1 MADIPSGNA
10 GVSRSGSDSVSTG
23 SVSSTSRY
31 SASLSCPT
39 ESASPKLTFGRG
51 EKPSVNAR
59 GSSSMR
65 NARSNA
71 RATSR
76 CEMNR
81 TLPRLAK
88 RMRTGNPASPLIG

>member
-1 MADIPSGNA
+1 
-10 GVSRSGSDSVSTG
+10 
-23 SVSSTSRY
+23 
-31 SASLSCPT
+31 
-39 ESASPKLTFGRG
+39 
-51 EKPSVNAR
+51 
-59 GSSSMR
+59 MR

-88 RMRTGNPASPLIG
+88 RIRTGKPAAPFNRVPLIG